1 MRVVVSGGAMFT
13 ERDPHVELETL
24 AMLYFPESKDITE
37 AFLTQ
42 FRNEFQ
48 IHVNWVSI
56 CKEFTLSDIS
66 RQEEAAKEYL
76 AELNARFP
84 KLVKASRDVD
94 AAASKLLLV
103 IMGVA

>member
-1 MRVVVSGGAMFT
+1 MSALPFSTRC
-13 ERDPHVELETL
+13 EWL
-24 AMLYFPESKDITE
+24 FPEGLCSLNATRKDITE

-76 AELNARFP
+76 AELNAHFP